1 MIHSNPCFTQDD
13 SDANLLTVTTFA
25 LSIRFCLTD
34 FPTSKPFDPLVV
46 RCHLLS
52 ELGATDQSGTRFL
65 VGPLMSDLRNR
76 VIRE

>member
-52 ELGATDQSGTRFL
+52 ELRSNGSEWTRFL